1 MSELQRD
8 TELENLVGQELITDA
23 QLQKIRDYLIS
34 KLEFR
39 GPIRV
44 SKKFITY
51 GGKKYRITV
60 QFEEVKPDSELPPGI
75 PEPQQ
80 EIAEESRKT
89 TEAVQTTTS

>member
-1 MSELQRD
+1 MSELHRD
-8 TELENLVGQELITDA
+8 AELENLVGQELITDA

-75 PEPQQ
+75 PEPHV
-80 EIAEESRKT
+80 EAEEQPRKT
-89 TEAVQTTTS
+89 TETVQTTSS